1 MSIQYLEQGS
11 AVSKLRFVLRE
22 IAIVCLIRLIILT
35 EKVLQIYWKSSNN
48 KEKSFFFYVY
58 LKFEEFFIGRV
69 ELGD

>member
-1 MSIQYLEQGS
+1 VSIQYLEQGA

-22 IAIVCLIRLIILT
+22 IVIVCWIRLIILT
-35 EKVLQIYWKSSNN
+35 EKVLQISSNN